1 MTAAEI
7 AERLHATKT
16 AQGWQ
21 AKCPAHDDRNA
32 SLSISEGR
40 DGRTLL
46 RCHAGCDFRAILEAA
61 GLKPSDCFATPTTT
75 ATEKRIV
82 ARYPYVDAEGTLLFE
97 VVRFEPKDFR
107 QRRPDGQ
114 GGWTWSLKGVER
126 VLYRLPE
133 LSKAIAAGQ
142 TVFIVEG
149 EKDADALANLGLCA
163 TCNAGG
169 AGKWEPGYTSAM
181 KGATVVILPDR
192 DKPGRTHGELVAQA
206 LRGNVASLRVIE
218 LPDRNGRKVKD
229 AADWIGVGG
238 TRGEL
243 EALIEAAP
251 EYGEGSAPVAPVA
264 PVAASAVEAGAEA
277 IRSRLWAVAQEKLG
291 ATEQNRK
298 SAEEVVE
305 WLHGRGMFYHRAD
318 CPDFST
324 AMFFDQRRKLLLPVQ
339 SDGFLAWLADALGIN
354 RAERLFQFCASAVES
369 EGLSE
374 RAQGIE
380 PRSYWAATEDAF
392 YLSSGPG
399 RMVRVR
405 AGDVAE
411 VDNGTDGIL
420 FPMGDTLAPWRLTD
434 PKDPFEACSLFA
446 DMATAAEHGKDLF
459 ALWAIAMPSD
469 QRTKPPI
476 CLTSPVGGGKTRTV
490 RGLYELYGLPPR
502 VTAIQKNG
510 ETDFWVAIDAGGLAC
525 FDNADTRVDWLPDA
539 LAAAATAG
547 NIERR
552 KLYSNRDR
560 VLLRPRAWVA
570 VTSANPTFA
579 ADAGLADRM
588 LVVRLNRRTGQT
600 AESKLSDEIA
610 AARDA
615 GLSWICAI
623 LSKAL
628 ADKNPVPDGLN
639 QRHPDFAALAVRIGR
654 AMGREAEAIAALR
667 AAEADK
673 GLFNLENDAVGAALL
688 ELLTAGPF
696 NGTAGELLEAL
707 QGIEPSFE
715 GRLSDKRLGKR
726 LSKLWPHLENTLSAV
741 KERDGHTRTWRY
753 LFKPP
758 AGFAGFAGF
767 GELFSEKSSTRE
779 NIETFAKTPSETPQT
794 PQTPQDSPS
803 SLFDAQDFEEV
814 AL

>member
-1 MTAAEI
+1 
-7 AERLHATKT
+7 
-16 AQGWQ
+16 
-21 AKCPAHDDRNA
+21 
-32 SLSISEGR
+32 
-40 DGRTLL
+40 
-46 RCHAGCDFRAILEAA
+46 
-61 GLKPSDCFATPTTT
+61 
-75 ATEKRIV
+75 
-82 ARYPYVDAEGTLLFE
+82 
-97 VVRFEPKDFR
+97 
-107 QRRPDGQ
+107 
-114 GGWTWSLKGVER
+114 
-126 VLYRLPE
+126 
-133 LSKAIAAGQ
+133 
-142 TVFIVEG
+142 
-149 EKDADALANLGLCA
+149 
-163 TCNAGG
+163 
-169 AGKWEPGYTSAM
+169 
-181 KGATVVILPDR
+181 
-192 DKPGRTHGELVAQA
+192 
-206 LRGNVASLRVIE
+206 
-218 LPDRNGRKVKD
+218 
-229 AADWIGVGG
+229 
-238 TRGEL
+238 
-243 EALIEAAP
+243 
-251 EYGEGSAPVAPVA
+251 
-264 PVAASAVEAGAEA
+264 
-277 IRSRLWAVAQEKLG
+277 
-291 ATEQNRK
+291 
-298 SAEEVVE
+298 
-305 WLHGRGMFYHRAD
+305 
-318 CPDFST
+318 
-324 AMFFDQRRKLLLPVQ
+324 
-339 SDGFLAWLADALGIN
+339 
-354 RAERLFQFCASAVES
+354 
-369 EGLSE
+369 
-374 RAQGIE
+374 
-380 PRSYWAATEDAF
+380 
-392 YLSSGPG
+392 
-399 RMVRVR
+399 
-405 AGDVAE
+405 
-411 VDNGTDGIL
+411 
-420 FPMGDTLAPWRLTD
+420 
-434 PKDPFEACSLFA
+434 
-446 DMATAAEHGKDLF
+446 MATAAEHGKDLF

-794 PQTPQDSPS
+794 PQDSPP